1 MPLPLPLGKPL
12 APDSAPPG
20 PQDTASRTYLVA
32 KGRARAGSHVSLS
45 MLANWEE
52 VVGLLEAAGLL
63 KLEMDGRRVVRAD
76 NE

>member
-1 MPLPLPLGKPL
+1 
-12 APDSAPPG
+12 
-20 PQDTASRTYLVA
+20 
-32 KGRARAGSHVSLS
+32 